1 MEREGW
7 DGYQAIKQLIGNE
20 IMMRVLK
27 RYKGT
32 KLNVKQKLKSFIK
45 LSNRRYNILIP
56 SDKCE

>member
-7 DGYQAIKQLIGNE
+7 NGYQAIKQLIGNE

-27 RYKGT
+27 RYKGK

-45 LSNRRYNILIP
+45 LSNRRYNILTP